1 MKEYDG
7 NIEGKN
13 MVELSRKKTIE
24 SSRTKYEVNPNIVR
38 SNATFAKV
46 IAQSHL
52 IILFFSHNSRLK
64 CIAPGLAF
72 HDVHPCF

>member
-13 MVELSRKKTIE
+13 MVELGRKKTIE

-38 SNATFAKV
+38 SNATFA
-46 IAQSHL
+46 
-52 IILFFSHNSRLK
+52 
-64 CIAPGLAF
+64 
-72 HDVHPCF
+72 